1 MPLVSSA
8 VQRAGDFARE
18 AQASAVDKNYRA
30 SVMDARIAKSGEA

>member
-1 MPLVSSA
+1 MGLVSSA
-8 VQRAGDFARE
+8 LLRAGDFARE